1 MHRLARVYPYR
12 SRAGCRARSFATS
25 HSRHSAIIHTEHA
38 QSLNESTNALV
49 SFPTKNHNPN
59 PHGPLSNLTVAIK
72 DNICTIHLPT
82 TCSSGMLRHFTSPFD
97 ATAVELLKAGGAS
110 IIGKANCDE
119 FGMGSLNVNS
129 IHGPVVNP
137 YHSPNEKSIPWAER
151 ERRSAGGSSGGSAAA
166 VAAGMC
172 DAALGTDTGGSIR
185 LPASYCGIT
194 GLKPSYGLIS
204 RWGVVSFADSL
215 DCVGVLG
222 KSVDTVKTVF
232 ESISSYDPKD
242 PTAATPHTRERAK
255 ASAESLLSTL
265 DADLSDPDLSSLRIG
280 IPQEYFPSEL
290 NTTIV
295 TAVRKVLE
303 RLSSLGA
310 QLIPVSL
317 PSTPYALSAYYVIA
331 SAEASSNL
339 ARYDGVQYGT
349 RFPLLPGADKS
360 KPGNV
365 YAHTRSAGFGAEVQK
380 RILLGTYALTADAFD
395 NYFLQAQRVRQRIKT
410 DFDSAFRIPN
420 AQLSN
425 PSPNPDG
432 VDVILHP
439 SAIRTAP
446 RLDSDA
452 VSGLGPYLQDVMAV
466 PASLAGLP
474 TVSVPAGLAADGW
487 PIGVSVVGQWG
498 SDELVMC
505 IGKVIERTSDED
517 DGPMADAIFGFDDV
531 ICGLDAAT

>member
-1 MHRLARVYPYR
+1 MHNAPTDDMLV
-12 SRAGCRARSFATS
+12 
-25 HSRHSAIIHTEHA
+25 RHA
-38 QSLNESTNALV
+38 
-49 SFPTKNHNPN
+49 
-59 PHGPLSNLTVAIK
+59 
-72 DNICTIHLPT
+72 
-82 TCSSGMLRHFTSPFD
+82 SP
-97 ATAVELLKAGGAS
+97 
-110 IIGKANCDE
+110 
-119 FGMGSLNVNS
+119 SLNVNS

-137 YHSPNEKSIPWAER
+137 YHSLNEKSIPWAER

-172 DAALGTDTGGSIR
+172 DAALGTDTGGSVR

-204 RWGVVSFADSL
+204 RWGVVSYADSL

-222 KSVDTVKTVF
+222 KSVDTVKTTRF
-232 ESISSYDPKD
+232 HHMIQRILPQ
-242 PTAATPHTRERAK
+242 ATPHAREKAK
-255 ASAESLLSTL
+255 VSAESLLSTL
-265 DADLSDPDLSSLRIG
+265 DADLSSPDLSSLRIG

-295 TAVRKVLE
+295 TAVRRVLE

-349 RFPLLPGADKS
+349 RSRLLPGADKS

-365 YAHTRSAGFGAEVQK
+365 YAHTRSVGFGAEVQK
-380 RILLGTYALTADAFD
+380 RILLGTHALTADAFD
-395 NYFLQAQRVRQRIKT
+395 NYFLQAQRIRQRIKT
-410 DFDSAFRIPN
+410 DFDSAFRVPN
-420 AQLSN
+420 AQLSD

-432 VDVILHP
+432 VDILLHP

-452 VSGLGPYLQDVMAV
+452 ASGLGPYLQDVMTV

-474 TVSVPAGLAADGW
+474 AVSIPAGLAADGW
-487 PIGVSVVGQWG
+487 PVGVSVVGQWG

-505 IGKVIERTSDED
+505 IGKVIERTSNED
-517 DGPMADAIFGFDDV
+517 NRNF
-531 ICGLDAAT
+531 